1 MTLPASA
8 PGPCTWP
15 DWSLQSSKLALSLP
29 SLGLCGFRIQSKL
42 LSWSVSSHLLPS
54 AQRNLP
60 VRPASAQP
68 HSAPSRPGLA
78 SAVLSAWSAFPAQPV
93 PVTLCGSALLA
104 SGNPLSPL
112 LPTHTP
118 ASAYGDTPLL
128 CFPQSPRV
136 SPHQGIPAV
145 EEVTTRAHTRLQ
157 GSHSSWPLLPGR
169 PQAGRSDTRE
179 CSRIQM
185 KVKKVDCRCRSPKEP
200 VRKGRE
206 GAAGEETPL
215 CARAA
220 SRTWR
225 VIFVTAP
232 KDSRSPSLTQSRCLS
247 AHLARPLPSA
257 VVGMGLVALP
267 RSGPVQ
273 SCAVRVVGA

>member
-15 DWSLQSSKLALSLP
+15 DRSLQSSKLALSLP

-104 SGNPLSPL
+104 SGNPLSPF

-145 EEVTTRAHTRLQ
+145 EEVTTRAHT
-157 GSHSSWPLLPGR
+157 SSGLSLFLASAPREASGR
-169 PQAGRSDTRE
+169 PLRHQRVLQNTNEGQEGR
-179 CSRIQM
+179 
-185 KVKKVDCRCRSPKEP
+185 
-200 VRKGRE
+200 
-206 GAAGEETPL
+206 L
-215 CARAA
+215 
-220 SRTWR
+220 
-225 VIFVTAP
+225 
-232 KDSRSPSLTQSRCLS
+232 
-247 AHLARPLPSA
+247 PLPK
-257 VVGMGLVALP
+257 P
-267 RSGPVQ
+267 Q
-273 SCAVRVVGA
+273 GAS